1 MPAASTT
8 CRTAKS
14 SLGRWRTSVN
24 GWVRFDFPA
33 VYQGNEVQGVEL
45 RFKDGRVAEAKADKN
60 DAFLQRTLDTDAGSR
75 FLGEF
80 AIGNNFGVQRIT
92 KEILFDEKFGGT
104 IHLALGAGYPD
115 TGSVNKSSVH
125 WDLICDMRRDSEI
138 TVDGSVFYKDGAFK
152 V

>member
-1 MPAASTT
+1 MPARASWASSPSATT
-8 CRTAKS
+8 SACSA
-14 SLGRWRTSVN
+14 
-24 GWVRFDFPA
+24 
-33 VYQGNEVQGVEL
+33 
-45 RFKDGRVAEAKADKN
+45 
-60 DAFLQRTLDTDAGSR
+60 SR
-75 FLGEF
+75 S
-80 AIGNNFGVQRIT
+80 
-92 KEILFDEKFGGT
+92 EILFDEKFGGT